1 MPPKL
6 KAALEKHSTARRD
19 AFMDHLVGGTSSEWL
34 AAWLERAGTPVKP
47 TTIKLA
53 RRNLA

>member
-6 KAALEKHSTARRD
+6 REALEKHSVARRER
-19 AFMDHLVGGTSSEWL
+19 FMEHLLGGTSSEWL